1 MSGTRSLP
9 ASNAT
14 GSGLAGRY
22 ATALFELAAERHAL
36 DQVERDLATLEQAL
50 DASADLGRLLRSP
63 VIGRDDQGRAMASV
77 AERIGLGE
85 LTSNF
90 LGVLAAQRRL
100 GALPGVAAAFKQ
112 LLAVHRG
119 EETAE
124 VISAVPLDAEELESV
139 KGAVARYAGR
149 PVQLSASVDPALLG
163 GVVVR
168 VGSRM
173 IDASLKTK
181 LQNLELSMRGVR

>member
-1 MSGTRSLP
+1 M
-9 ASNAT
+9 
-14 GSGLAGRY
+14 AGRY

-50 DASADLGRLLRSP
+50 TASADLGRLIRSP
-63 VIGRDDQGRAMASV
+63 VIGREDQGRAMA
-77 AERIGLGE
+77 ALAGKLGLGE
-85 LTSNF
+85 ITCNF
-90 LGVLAAQRRL
+90 LGVLAGQRRL
-100 GALPGVAAAFKQ
+100 GALPGVAAAFKR
-112 LLAVHRG
+112 LLAAHRG

-124 VISAVPLDAEELESV
+124 VVSAVPLDEDELASV
-139 KGAVARYAGR
+139 KSAVARYAGR

-163 GVVVR
+163 GIVVR

>member
-1 MSGTRSLP
+1 M
-9 ASNAT
+9 
-14 GSGLAGRY
+14 AGRY

-50 DASADLGRLLRSP
+50 TASADLGRLIRSP
-63 VIGRDDQGRAMASV
+63 VIGREDQGRAMA
-77 AERIGLGE
+77 ALAGKLGLGE
-85 LTSNF
+85 ITCNF
-90 LGVLAAQRRL
+90 LGVLAGQRRL
-100 GALPGVAAAFKQ
+100 GALPGVAAAFKR

-124 VISAVPLDAEELESV
+124 VVSAVPLDEDELASV
-139 KGAVARYAGR
+139 KSAVARYAGR

-163 GVVVR
+163 GIVVR